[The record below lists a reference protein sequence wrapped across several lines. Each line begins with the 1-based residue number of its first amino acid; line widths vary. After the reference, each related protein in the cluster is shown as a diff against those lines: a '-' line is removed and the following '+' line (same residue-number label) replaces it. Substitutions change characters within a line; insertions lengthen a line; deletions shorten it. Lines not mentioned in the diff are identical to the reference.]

1 MNFRNIPP
9 IVKNLLIAN
18 ILVFLAQFLMP
29 LPHSII
35 EVDGQ
40 TVRLPYDVVTQYGAL
55 WARHPIELGAADF
68 KIWQLVTYMFLHA
81 NFMHLLFNMFTLW
94 MFGSILEYHWGAKK
108 FFNFYMICG
117 ILAGVTQLL
126 FGGYGY
132 AVGASGAIMGAM
144 AAFVYLF
151 PNTPLYVFFV
161 PVPIKAKYV
170 IPAFMAFDLFG
181 VISPSQG
188 DNVGHWAHLG
198 GAAAGFLLV
207 FLGNKM
213 NRKTFY

>member
-9 IVKNLLIAN
+9 IIKNLLIAN
-18 ILVFLAQFLMP
+18 TLIFLAQFLIQF
-29 LPHSII
+29 PHSIVV
-35 EVDGQ
+35 VDGE
-40 TVRLPYDVVTQYGAL
+40 TARLDYDVITQYGAL
-55 WARHPIELGAADF
+55 WAIHPSTWDSSGF

-94 MFGSILEYHWGAKK
+94 MFGSILEMHWGAKK

-117 ILAGVTQLL
+117 IIAGLTQLA
-126 FGGYGY
+126 FSSGS
-132 AVGASGAIMGAM
+132 AVGASGAIMGCM

-151 PNTPLYVFFV
+151 PNTPMYVYFV
-161 PVPIKAKYV
+161 PIPIKAKYV
-170 IPAFMAFDLFG
+170 IPAFMAIDLFG
-181 VISPSQG
+181 IISPSKG
-188 DNVGHWAHLG
+188 DQIGHWAHLG